1 MANNT
6 SWTDATDTEVLADVA
21 ALDFEALEE
30 LSDRYKTMAYSI
42 AYRITNDRSLAE
54 DVVQEAFIDVYRNS
68 VRYVEGRG
76 SVKTWLLAIV
86 HHRAID
92 TIRHRRRRRTTE
104 LPGEDGVWPAALT
117 RPDVWYEV
125 AADLDA
131 ETVQQ
136 ALAGLSAVQRV
147 VLEMAYFGGLSQR
160 EIADQTN
167 TPLGTV
173 KSRLRLGLL
182 AMRRQLESDQAAESP
197 TEFGRLQ
204 WRTGPD
210 GRDNG
215 PSSQSRTVDQDAL
228 GG

>member
-1 MANNT
+1 MPGNT

-21 ALDFEALEE
+21 ALDFDALEE

-92 TIRHRRRRRTTE
+92 AIRHRRRTTD
-104 LPGEDGVWPAALT
+104 LPGEDGAWPAALT

-131 ETVQQ
+131 ETVQH

-160 EIADQTN
+160 EIADKTN

-182 AMRRQLESDQAAESP
+182 ALRRQLESDQAAEST
-197 TEFGRLQ
+197 TEVGRLQ
-204 WRTGPD
+204 VAYRRRRSG
-210 GRDNG
+210 
-215 PSSQSRTVDQDAL
+215 
-228 GG
+228 